1 LPFRPVLLLNPDRM
15 GVVISKTKIP
25 ARVQNSNTKAITAK
39 EITNGRYIPLPN
51 SFRYKHSRPNE
62 NYVKGCLRFDDVREP
77 IRTCLYSHKSDTST
91 REKTGLIIRT
101 EPRYNTTLTCNVVDA
116 ETGEIIQVE
125 YLTDDQ
131 KRANKRK
138 IDRLNQFCGYYQP
151 MYEKR
156 KISMFLITFTEA
168 DQAMKRKEWTRMI
181 EDVKRKFRTIG
192 FNVRG
197 YIWTMEISKDNYH
210 FHYHLCVAT
219 DRMNLKGKKIPDQL
233 KFEDLWHRKTGIEF
247 VKRNVRNY
255 LSKYFAKNRWRLSDE
270 DGKVFRNYGI
280 SNKLN

>member
-1 LPFRPVLLLNPDRM
+1 
-15 GVVISKTKIP
+15 
-25 ARVQNSNTKAITAK
+25 
-39 EITNGRYIPLPN
+39 
-51 SFRYKHSRPNE
+51 
-62 NYVKGCLRFDDVREP
+62 
-77 IRTCLYSHKSDTST
+77 
-91 REKTGLIIRT
+91 
-101 EPRYNTTLTCNVVDA
+101 VDA